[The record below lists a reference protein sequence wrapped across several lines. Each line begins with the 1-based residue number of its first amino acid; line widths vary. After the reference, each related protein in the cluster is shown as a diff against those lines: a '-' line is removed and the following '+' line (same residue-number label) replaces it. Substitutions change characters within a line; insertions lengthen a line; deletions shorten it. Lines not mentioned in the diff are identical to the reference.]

1 MIQFLL
7 RLLFLVSFT
16 VTGAFAS
23 DELPQPLIIATT
35 PQSETTQNLEPL
47 ESITVEINDLV
58 SHAELPIETPTN
70 KKSRYIKILESLR
83 DRAPQKVRN
92 IFTKL
97 KLGKDFQE
105 FVISDLEYK
114 LNHAP
119 ELIMTSNA
127 SGYGIRP
134 NVLAGFGVSDY
145 ILDHFRKKSWGH
157 LVPPFGHLGL
167 GFGIGLGYLTY
178 VHNSR
183 RHVIFR
189 IDVNAEHSLSMINWM
204 GEAFAGIAAQKMSQQ
219 LSDEFMSH
227 KKIIQIKYNKL
238 ERSSI
243 GPAGTM
249 ISQDGYFEHAFGGG
263 VAFPPF
269 VGMSSFYK
277 FRIHQ
282 LQLNFKVD
290 IQGLVNLKNKIVRSC
305 RISVK
310 GP

>member
-1 MIQFLL
+1 MIRFFL
-7 RLLFLVSFT
+7 RLLFLGSFIVS
-16 VTGAFAS
+16 GAFAS
-23 DELPQPLIIATT
+23 DELPQPLIIATA
-35 PQSETTQNLEPL
+35 PQSETAQQLEPL

-58 SHAELPIETPTN
+58 SHAELANETPTN
-70 KKSRYIKILESLR
+70 KKSRYLKVLESLR

-97 KLGKDFQE
+97 KLSKKFQE

-119 ELIMTSNA
+119 DLIMTSNA

-134 NVLAGFGVSDY
+134 TVIAGFGVSDY

-157 LVPPFGHLGL
+157 LVPPFAHFGL

-178 VHNSR
+178 VHKSR
-183 RHVIFR
+183 RHIVLR
-189 IDVNAEHSLSMINWM
+189 IDMNAEHSLSMINWM
-204 GEAFAGIAAQKMSQQ
+204 GEAFAGVAVQKMSQQ
-219 LSDEFMSH
+219 IKDEFMNH
-227 KKIIQIKYNKL
+227 KKNVQILYNKL
-238 ERSSI
+238 ERSSL

-263 VAFPPF
+263 VGFPPV
-269 VGMSSFYK
+269 VGMTSFYK

-282 LQLNFKVD
+282 LQLNFKVN
-290 IQGLVNLKNKIVRSC
+290 IQGLVDWKNKLIRSC

-310 GP
+310 GS

>member
-1 MIQFLL
+1 MIQFFL
-7 RLLFLVSFT
+7 RLLFLISFIVS
-16 VTGAFAS
+16 GAFAS

-35 PQSETTQNLEPL
+35 PQNETAQNLEPL

-58 SHAELPIETPTN
+58 SHAELPVETPTN
-70 KKSRYIKILESLR
+70 KKSRYLKILESLR

-97 KLGKDFQE
+97 KLSKDFQE

-114 LNHAP
+114 LAHAP
-119 ELIMTSNA
+119 DLIMTSNA

-145 ILDHFRKKSWGH
+145 ILDQFKKKSWGN
-157 LVPPFGHLGL
+157 LVPPFAHFGL
-167 GFGIGLGYLTY
+167 GFGIGFGYLSF
-178 VHNSR
+178 VRHNR
-183 RHVIFR
+183 RHLVFR
-189 IDVNAEHSLSMINWM
+189 IDINAEHSLSMINWM
-204 GEAFAGIAAQKMSQQ
+204 GEAFAGVAVQKMSQQ
-219 LSDEFMSH
+219 LSDEFMDS
-227 KKIIQIKYNKL
+227 KKLIQYFYNKL
-238 ERSSI
+238 ERSSM

-263 VAFPPF
+263 LAFPPV
-269 VGMSSFYK
+269 VGMTSFYK

-290 IQGLVNLKNKIVRSC
+290 IQGLVNLKNKIIRSC

-310 GP
+310 SP